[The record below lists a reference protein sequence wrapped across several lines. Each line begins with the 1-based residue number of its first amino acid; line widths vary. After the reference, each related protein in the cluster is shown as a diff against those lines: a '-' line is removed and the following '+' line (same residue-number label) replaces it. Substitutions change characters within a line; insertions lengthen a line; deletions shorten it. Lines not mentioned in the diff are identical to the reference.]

1 MFHRARESIS
11 AKGSIRA
18 KSSDSS
24 ASGPEP
30 NGHPHPLLNG
40 DAKANGVPATVEV
53 DNTNAEGKTAA
64 QRQQEESHVPPG
76 HELKRPSTETR
87 KRQLSF
93 TEEKVQRAE
102 ERRKHDEQEENERRE
117 RRRRLHEEVSFH
129 DSRYS
134 DGRSKS
140 EHHTSQDPLRDNYG
154 DLPLN
159 MSQMEE
165 RVYSS
170 TE

>member
-1 MFHRARESIS
+1 MAS
-11 AKGSIRA
+11 KGSIRA

-24 ASGPEP
+24 ASGPEA

-40 DAKANGVPATVEV
+40 DAKANGVPATPEV

-76 HELKRPSTETR
+76 HTLQRPSTETR

-102 ERRKHDEQEENERRE
+102 ERRKHDEQEEKERRE
-117 RRRRLHEEVSFH
+117 RRRRLHEEVS
-129 DSRYS
+129 
-134 DGRSKS
+134 
-140 EHHTSQDPLRDNYG
+140 T
-154 DLPLN
+154 
-159 MSQMEE
+159 
-165 RVYSS
+165 
-170 TE
+170 